1 MKNSMEF
8 RKMILNQPGYWI
20 ETINAEIYNLLINFM
35 QEKKLKKQDLAAF
48 LGISA
53 GRVSQLLN
61 DGECNF
67 NINTLIEISL
77 KLETFPVLK
86 FENQHHYI
94 AVEQK
99 EKHLQ
104 NLFFTSSIG
113 VDFGFSSLKKTPGRP
128 KTIQMFSNTNTILN
142 ESFKVNEYSLC
153 K

>member
-1 MKNSMEF
+1 MKNSTEF
-8 RKMILNQPGYWI
+8 RKTILNQPEYWI
-20 ETINAEIYNLLINFM
+20 ESINAEIYNLLINFM
-35 QEKKLKKQDLAAF
+35 EEKKLKKQDLAAF

-86 FENQHHYI
+86 FENQQNFI

-104 NLFFTSSIG
+104 SLFFTSSIG

-128 KTIQMFSNTNTILN
+128 KTIQMFANTNTISN

>member
-8 RKMILNQPGYWI
+8 RKTILNQPEYWI
-20 ETINAEIYNLLINFM
+20 EHINAEIYNLLINFM
-35 QEKKLKKQDLAAF
+35 EEKKLKKQDLAAF

-77 KLETFPVLK
+77 KLETFPILK
-86 FENQHHYI
+86 FENQQHFI

-104 NLFFTSSIG
+104 SLFFASSIG
-113 VDFGFSSLKKTPGRP
+113 ANFGFGSIKKAPGRP
-128 KTIQMFSNTNTILN
+128 RTIQMHAHTNVISN